1 MTSRLVQG
9 NEKSDFP
16 VILPLWPAL
25 PKSVHAFATTRFGGV
40 SLGPF
45 GNRNGL
51 AGLNLGAHVGD
62 DVRSVIRN
70 REILDS
76 YLPSPVRFM
85 SQVHGNTVLDA
96 ALMQG
101 VPIADACFTSRAAVV
116 CAVLTADC
124 LPVLLSDAQGVIVAA
139 AHAGWRG
146 LANGVLQETVKKM
159 RRSGATEI
167 IAWLGPAIGPAQF
180 EVGQDVFDA
189 FSKIL
194 KIKPEHFILRRSENK
209 IINKSENKY
218 LANMYALARTILSE
232 VGVDRVDGGSYCTV
246 AEPDQFYSYR
256 RDGITGRMASLIWID

>member
-1 MTSRLVQG
+1 MIPELPQD
-9 NEKSDFP
+9 NKKSDFSI
-16 VILPLWPAL
+16 ILPVWPSL
-25 PKSVHAFATTRFGGV
+25 PRNVHAFATTRSGGV
-40 SLGPF
+40 SIGPF
-45 GNRNGL
+45 GNRSGVS
-51 AGLNLGAHVGD
+51 GLNLGAHVGD
-62 DVRSVIRN
+62 DVHSVKRN

-76 YLPSPVRFM
+76 HLPSPVKFM
-85 SQVHGNTVLDA
+85 SQVHGYKVLDA
-96 ALMQG
+96 ALMLDG
-101 VPIADACFTSRAAVV
+101 SIADACFTSRTAAV

-124 LPVLLSDAQGVIVAA
+124 LPVLLSDTQGIVVAA

-146 LANGVLQETVKKM
+146 LANGVLQGTVKEM

-180 EVGQDVFDA
+180 EVGQDVLDA

-194 KIKPEHFILRRSENK
+194 KVEPEHFILRRSENK

-232 VGVDRVDGGSYCTV
+232 VGVDRVDGGDCCTV

-256 RDGITGRMASLIWID
+256 RDGITGRMASLIWMD